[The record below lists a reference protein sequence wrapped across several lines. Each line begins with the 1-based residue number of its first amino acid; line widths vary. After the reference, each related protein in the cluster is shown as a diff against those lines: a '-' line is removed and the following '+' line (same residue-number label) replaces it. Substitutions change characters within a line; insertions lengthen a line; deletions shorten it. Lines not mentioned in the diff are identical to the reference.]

1 MSDPRPSTVEPRPDD
16 GPVPGSP
23 PVTPEPPVRVGLL
36 LGVLLVAVATA
47 VLANSMVLVL
57 VPEIGRDFAASPGGL
72 AWVVTAF
79 SLSFAVATPLYG
91 RIADVFGV
99 RRVFAVGLA
108 IFIVGSV
115 LAGLAPAIGLHLVG
129 RVLQGLG
136 SAAVPALGS
145 VAVARSLPPGRR
157 GFGFGIVGTGVGAG
171 QALGPPLAGFVAEA
185 AGWRWPFLGAALL
198 VAPLLVIAPRV
209 LPDGRPDTPGSWRQV
224 DLVGGVLL
232 GAAVGLGLFGL
243 TRAQQVGLGSVTSW
257 GAMVAAVVLA
267 AGFTLWIRR
276 TPRPFVPPALLTHG
290 PFVTAVAVGFLAMFS
305 YLGTILLVPLLVATV
320 NHLGVGHV
328 GLVLLPGAVAVALL
342 SSLAGRL
349 SDRLGPRTLVG
360 IGLTLLLLA
369 VATLSS
375 AAGGSAVLLSAVT
388 FLVGVALATITSPL
402 INAVA
407 AAVPGEHAGVGLG
420 LYQGAFFLG
429 GGTGAAVLG
438 TVLAARTSGGAGS
451 WNPLHDGPGAPFSDA
466 LLVVAF
472 VLVVAIALSRR
483 LPART

>member
-1 MSDPRPSTVEPRPDD
+1 MSDPRPSTVETPA
-16 GPVPGSP
+16 P
-23 PVTPEPPVRVGLL
+23 PVEEPPVRVGLL
-36 LGVLLVAVATA
+36 LGVLLVAVAVA

-57 VPEIGRDFAASPGGL
+57 VPEIGRDYAASPGGL

-99 RRVFAVGLA
+99 RRVFAAGIA
-108 IFIVGSV
+108 IFLVGSV
-115 LAGLAPAIGLHLVG
+115 LAGLAPSIGVHLVG

-171 QALGPPLAGFVAEA
+171 QALGPPLAGFVAEL

-198 VAPLLVIAPRV
+198 IAPLLVVAPRV
-209 LPDGRPDTPGSWRQV
+209 LPDGRQSADPSWRQI

-232 GAAVGLGLFGL
+232 GGAVGLGLFGL
-243 TRAQQVGLGSVTSW
+243 TRAQQVGLAPSSW
-257 GAMVAAVVLA
+257 GAGLLALVLA
-267 AGFTLWIRR
+267 GGFAWRIRR
-276 TPRPFVPPALLTHG
+276 TPRPFVPPALLTPG
-290 PFVTAVAVGFLAMFS
+290 PYLTAVAVGFLAMFC

-320 NHLGVGHV
+320 NRLGVGHV
-328 GLVLLPGAVAVALL
+328 GLVLLPGALAVAAL
-342 SSLAGRL
+342 SSPAGRL
-349 SDRLGPRTLVG
+349 SDRLGPRRLVG
-360 IGLTLLLLA
+360 IGLTLLLAA
-369 VATLSS
+369 VATLST
-375 AAGGSAVLLSAVT
+375 AAGGSVVLLSAVT
-388 FLVGVALATITSPL
+388 FAVGLALASITSPL

-407 AAVPGEHAGVGLG
+407 AAVPSEHAGVGLG
-420 LYQGAFFLG
+420 IYQGAFFLG

-438 TVLAARTSGGAGS
+438 TVLAARTAGGGDS

-466 LLVVAF
+466 LLVIAA

>member
-1 MSDPRPSTVEPRPDD
+1 MSDPWPRTIEPFPTDQPD
-16 GPVPGSP
+16 GPARR
-23 PVTPEPPVRVGLL
+23 TPEPAPPRTGLL
-36 LGVLLVAVATA
+36 LGVLLVAVTVA

-57 VPEIGRDFAASPGGL
+57 VPEIGRSFPASPAGL

-108 IFIVGSV
+108 VFIAGSV
-115 LAGLAPAIGLHLVG
+115 LAGLAPDIALHLVG

-145 VAVARSLPPGRR
+145 VAIARALPPGRR
-157 GFGFGIVGTGVGAG
+157 GFGFGVVGTGVGAG
-171 QALGPPLAGFVAEA
+171 QALGPPLAGLVAEA

-198 VAPLLVIAPRV
+198 VAPILVLAPRV
-209 LPDGRPDTPGSWRQV
+209 LPDGRPETGGSWRAV

-232 GAAVGLGLFGL
+232 GGAVGLGLFGL
-243 TRAQQVGLGSVTSW
+243 TRAQQTGFGAPSSW
-257 GAMVAAVVLA
+257 GAVLA
-267 AGFTLWIRR
+267 ALLLAVAFVVRIRR
-276 TPRPFVPPALLTHG
+276 TPRPFAPPALLVHG
-290 PFVTAVAVGFLAMFS
+290 PFVTAVAVGFLAMFC

-320 NHLGVGHV
+320 NGLGVGQV
-328 GLVLLPGAVAVALL
+328 GLVLLPGALAVAVL
-342 SSLAGRL
+342 SSFAGRL
-349 SDRLGPRTLVG
+349 SDRLGPRRLVG
-360 IGLTLLLLA
+360 AGLGVLGLA
-369 VATLSS
+369 ALALSTM
-375 AAGGSAVLLSAVT
+375 AGGSAVALGAVT
-388 FLVGVALATITSPL
+388 LAVGVGLATITSPL

-438 TVLAARTSGGAGS
+438 TVLAARSGAAGS
-451 WNPLHDGPGAPFSDA
+451 WNPLHDGAGAAFSDA
-466 LLVVAF
+466 LLVIAA
-472 VLVVAIALSRR
+472 VLVVALALSRR

>member
-1 MSDPRPSTVEPRPDD
+1 MTDLRPSAPSAPSGTEA
-16 GPVPGSP
+16 
-23 PVTPEPPVRVGLL
+23 PPVRVGLL
-36 LGVLLVAVATA
+36 LGVLLVAVAVA

-99 RRVFAVGLA
+99 RRVFAAGIA
-108 IFIVGSV
+108 IFLVGSV
-115 LAGLAPAIGLHLVG
+115 LAGLAPGIGLHLAG

-171 QALGPPLAGFVAEA
+171 QALGPPLAGFVAEV

-209 LPDGRPDTPGSWRQV
+209 LPDGRQSADPSWRQI
-224 DLVGGVLL
+224 DLIGGVLL
-232 GAAVGLGLFGL
+232 GGAVGLGLFGL
-243 TRAQQVGLGSVTSW
+243 TRAQQVGVAPSSW
-257 GAMVAAVVLA
+257 GAVLGALVLA
-267 AGFTLWIRR
+267 GAFALRIRR
-276 TPRPFVPPALLTHG
+276 APRPFVPPALLTHG
-290 PFVTAVAVGFLAMFS
+290 PFVTAVGVGFLAMFC
-305 YLGTILLVPLLVATV
+305 YLATILLVPLLVATV
-320 NHLGVGHV
+320 NGLGVGQV
-328 GLVLLPGAVAVALL
+328 GLVLLPGAVAVAAL
-342 SSLAGRL
+342 SSPAGRL
-349 SDRLGPRTLVG
+349 SDRLGPRRLVG
-360 IGLTLLLLA
+360 IGLGLLA
-369 VATLSS
+369 VAVVTLST

-388 FLVGVALATITSPL
+388 FVVGVALASITSPL

-407 AAVPGEHAGVGLG
+407 AAVPAEHAGVGLG

-438 TVLAARTSGGAGS
+438 TVLAARTAAGAGS
-451 WNPLHDGPGAPFSDA
+451 WNPLHDGAGAAFSDA
-466 LLVVAF
+466 LLVVAG
-472 VLVVAIALSRR
+472 VLVVAVLLSRR

>member
-1 MSDPRPSTVEPRPDD
+1 MSDPRPSPVGTAEQAVE
-16 GPVPGSP
+16 
-23 PVTPEPPVRVGLL
+23 EPPVRVGLL
-36 LGVLLVAVATA
+36 LGVLLVAVAVA

-57 VPEIGRDFAASPGGL
+57 VPEIGRDYAASPGGL

-99 RRVFAVGLA
+99 RRVFAAGIA
-108 IFIVGSV
+108 IFLVGSV
-115 LAGLAPAIGLHLVG
+115 LAGLAPTIGVHLVG

-171 QALGPPLAGFVAEA
+171 QALGPPLAGFVAEL

-209 LPDGRPDTPGSWRQV
+209 LPDGRQSADPSWRQI

-232 GAAVGLGLFGL
+232 GGAVGLGLFGL
-243 TRAQQVGLGSVTSW
+243 TRAQQVGLAPSSW
-257 GAMVAAVVLA
+257 GAGLLALVLA
-267 AGFTLWIRR
+267 AGFAWRIRS
-276 TPRPFVPPALLTHG
+276 TPRPFVPPSLLAPG
-290 PFVTAVAVGFLAMFS
+290 PFLTAVAVGFLAMFC

-320 NHLGVGHV
+320 NGLGVGHV
-328 GLVLLPGAVAVALL
+328 GLVLLPGALAVAAL
-342 SSLAGRL
+342 SSPAGRL
-349 SDRLGPRTLVG
+349 SDRLGPRRLVG
-360 IGLTLLLLA
+360 IGLTLLLAA
-369 VATLSS
+369 VATLST
-375 AAGGSAVLLSAVT
+375 AAGGSALLLSAVT
-388 FLVGVALATITSPL
+388 FAVGLALASITSPL

-407 AAVPGEHAGVGLG
+407 AAVPSEHAGVGLG
-420 LYQGAFFLG
+420 IYQGAFFLG

-438 TVLAARTSGGAGS
+438 TVLAARTAGGSGS

-466 LLVVAF
+466 LLVIAV
-472 VLVVAIALSRR
+472 VLVAAIALSRR

>member
-1 MSDPRPSTVEPRPDD
+1 MTDPRPSTVEPSPT
-16 GPVPGSP
+16 VGSP
-23 PVTPEPPVRVGLL
+23 EAAPVRTGLL
-36 LGVLLVAVATA
+36 LGVLLVAVAVA

-57 VPEIGRDFAASPGGL
+57 VPEIGRDYAASPSGL

-108 IFIVGSV
+108 IFIVGSLV
-115 LAGLAPAIGLHLVG
+115 AGLAPGIGVHLVG

-157 GFGFGIVGTGVGAG
+157 GFGFGVVGTGVGAG
-171 QALGPPLAGFVAEA
+171 QALGPPLAGLVAEV

-198 VAPLLVIAPRV
+198 VAPLLVVAPRV
-209 LPDGRPDTPGSWRQV
+209 LPDGRPDGGGSWRRI

-232 GAAVGLGLFGL
+232 GGAVGLGLFGL
-243 TRAQQVGLGSVTSW
+243 TRAQQVGLAPSSW
-257 GAMVAAVVLA
+257 GAVVAALVLA
-267 AGFTLWIRR
+267 AGFVVRIRT

-290 PFVTAVAVGFLAMFS
+290 PFVVTVAVGFLAMFC

-320 NHLGVGHV
+320 NGLGVGHV
-328 GLVLLPGAVAVALL
+328 GLVLLPGALAVAVL
-342 SSLAGRL
+342 SSVAGRL

-360 IGLTLLLLA
+360 VGLGVLGLA
-369 VATLSS
+369 VTALSTL
-375 AAGGSAVLLSAVT
+375 AGGSAVVLGAITLA
-388 FLVGVALATITSPL
+388 VGVGLATITSPL

-407 AAVPGEHAGVGLG
+407 AAVPEEHAGVGLG

-438 TVLAARTSGGAGS
+438 TVLAARSGAGGGS
-451 WNPLHDGPGAPFSDA
+451 WNPLHDGAGAAFADA
-466 LLVVAF
+466 LLVIAA
-472 VLVVAIALSRR
+472 VLVVALLLSRR
-483 LPART
+483 LPTRT

>member
-1 MSDPRPSTVEPRPDD
+1 MSDPRPTTV
-16 GPVPGSP
+16 GPVE
-23 PVTPEPPVRVGLL
+23 TPEQAVEEPPVRVGLL
-36 LGVLLVAVATA
+36 LGVLLVAVAVA

-57 VPEIGRDFAASPGGL
+57 VPEIGRDYTASPGGL

-99 RRVFAVGLA
+99 RRVFAAGIA
-108 IFIVGSV
+108 IFLVGSV
-115 LAGLAPAIGLHLVG
+115 VAGLAPTIGVHLVG

-171 QALGPPLAGFVAEA
+171 QALGPPLAGFVAEL

-209 LPDGRPDTPGSWRQV
+209 LPDGRQSADPSWRQI

-232 GAAVGLGLFGL
+232 GGAVGLGLFAL
-243 TRAQQVGLGSVTSW
+243 TRAQQVGLAPSSW
-257 GAMVAAVVLA
+257 GAGLA
-267 AGFTLWIRR
+267 ALALAGGFAVRIRR
-276 TPRPFVPPALLTHG
+276 TRRPFVPPSLLVPG
-290 PFVTAVAVGFLAMFS
+290 PFLTAVAVGFLAMFC

-320 NHLGVGHV
+320 NGLGVGHV
-328 GLVLLPGAVAVALL
+328 GLVLLPGAVAVAAL
-342 SSLAGRL
+342 SSPAGRL
-349 SDRLGPRTLVG
+349 SDRLGPRRLVG
-360 IGLTLLLLA
+360 IGLTLLLAA
-369 VATLSS
+369 VATLST
-375 AAGGSAVLLSAVT
+375 AAGGSALLLSGVT
-388 FLVGVALATITSPL
+388 FAVGLALASITSPL

-407 AAVPGEHAGVGLG
+407 AAVPSEHAGVGLG
-420 LYQGAFFLG
+420 IYQGAFFLG

-438 TVLAARTSGGAGS
+438 TVLAARTASGAGS
-451 WNPLHDGPGAPFSDA
+451 WNPLHDGAGAPFSDA
-466 LLVVAF
+466 LLVIAV
-472 VLVVAIALSRR
+472 VLVAAIALSRR
-483 LPART
+483 LPARTRPSS

>member
-1 MSDPRPSTVEPRPDD
+1 MSDPRPPMVETAEHVEHAQED
-16 GPVPGSP
+16 
-23 PVTPEPPVRVGLL
+23 PPVRVGLL
-36 LGVLLVAVATA
+36 LGVLLVAVAVA

-57 VPEIGRDFAASPGGL
+57 VPEIGRDYAASPGGL

-99 RRVFAVGLA
+99 RRVFAAGIA
-108 IFIVGSV
+108 IFLVGSV
-115 LAGLAPAIGLHLVG
+115 LAGLAPSIALHLVG

-171 QALGPPLAGFVAEA
+171 QALGPPLAGFVAEL
-185 AGWRWPFLGAALL
+185 AGWRWPFIGAALL

-209 LPDGRPDTPGSWRQV
+209 LPDGRQSADPSWRQV

-232 GAAVGLGLFGL
+232 GGAVGLALFGL
-243 TRAQQVGLGSVTSW
+243 TRAQQAGIGSPSTW
-257 GAMVAAVVLA
+257 GAVLLA
-267 AGFTLWIRR
+267 ALLAGGFALRIRR
-276 TPRPFVPPALLTHG
+276 TPRPFVPPSLLTHG
-290 PFVTAVAVGFLAMFS
+290 PFLTAVAVGFLAMFC

-320 NHLGVGHV
+320 NGLGVGHV
-328 GLVLLPGAVAVALL
+328 GLVLLPGALAVAAL
-342 SSLAGRL
+342 SSPAGRL
-349 SDRLGPRTLVG
+349 SDRLGPRRLVG
-360 IGLTLLLLA
+360 IGLTLLLVA
-369 VATLSS
+369 VATLST
-375 AAGGSAVLLSAVT
+375 AAGGSAVLLSGVT
-388 FLVGVALATITSPL
+388 FVVGLALASITSPL

-407 AAVPGEHAGVGLG
+407 AAVPFEHAGVGLG
-420 LYQGAFFLG
+420 IYQGAFFLG

-438 TVLAARTSGGAGS
+438 TVLAARTAGGAGS
-451 WNPLHDGPGAPFSDA
+451 WNPLHDGAGAAFSDA
-466 LLVVAF
+466 LLVIAV
-472 VLVVAIALSRR
+472 VLVAAIALSRR